1 MKHSAIL
8 LCMAGLLQLAAGAR
22 LAVAQENADPRV
34 NYDSVRREI
43 EGFETAIDG
52 VIRETFTNP
61 WALVNKPKGV
71 LLPGYGQVFSFL
83 VNIQRAVIKT
93 PFGDYRSGQVVT
105 AAEKKKRIADLED
118 KLVRVLLEQASAL
131 DQVRPTE
138 SVAIVALFE
147 DHSFPEEDSQNKT
160 IVLST
165 VKKDLD
171 EWAQQPDRWREFKQ
185 RIKIIEY

>member
-1 MKHSAIL
+1 MLIL
-8 LCMAGLLQLAAGAR
+8 VVGLVPTALRAQAASSPK
-22 LAVAQENADPRV
+22 ESTESRV
-34 NYDSVRREI
+34 DYDSVRREL
-43 EGFETAIDG
+43 GNFETAIDD
-52 VIRETFTNP
+52 VIRDTFSNP
-61 WALVNKPKGV
+61 FGLVNKPKGV
-71 LLPGYGQVFSFL
+71 YLPGYGQVFTFL

-118 KLVRVLLEQASAL
+118 RLVRVLLDHASAL

-147 DHSFPEEDSQNKT
+147 DHSFPEEDNQNKT

-165 VKKDLD
+165 IKKDLD

>member
-1 MKHSAIL
+1 MKQSAIL
-8 LCMAGLLQLAAGAR
+8 LCMAGLLQLAAGTR
-22 LAVAQENADPRV
+22 LAGAQENPDPRV

-43 EGFETAIDG
+43 EGFESAIDG
-52 VIRETFTNP
+52 VIRETFSNP
-61 WALVNKPKGV
+61 WALVNRPKGV
-71 LLPGYGQVFSFL
+71 LLPGYGQVFTFL

-93 PFGDYRSGQVVT
+93 PFGDYRGGQVVT

-118 KLVRVLLEQASAL
+118 RLVRVLLDHASAL

-147 DHSFPEEDSQNKT
+147 DHSFPEEDNQNKT

-165 VKKDLD
+165 IKKDLD